1 MHPTLVR
8 LPAVVALAASLT
20 VVPAAAFATPPDA
33 VQQGT
38 SSGSDAGAE
47 PQESATGSST
57 HDMEEM
63 EGADGVDDME
73 GMPDMEGMD
82 HGGAA
87 VETGDEPAGEHSEH
101 NPSTEDG
108 GGHADA
114 APPTSR
120 PRVAVLSAFAG
131 VNAVV
136 LGAAAVLRR
145 RDRDRPRHRP
155 RPAATPAAA

>member
-33 VQQGT
+33 VRQGN

-47 PQESATGSST
+47 PQEAGTGSST
-57 HDMEEM
+57 HDMEDM
-63 EGADGVDDME
+63 EGADAVDDME

-82 HGGAA
+82 HGDGST
-87 VETGDEPAGEHSEH
+87 ETDDEPAEHSEH
-101 NPSTEDG
+101 SQSTG
-108 GGHADA
+108 GDSDA
-114 APPTSR
+114 TTSTAR
-120 PRVAVLSAFAG
+120 PRTAVLSAFG
-131 VNAVV
+131 GLNAAV
-136 LGAAAVLRR
+136 LVGAAVLRR

-155 RPAATPAAA
+155 RPSATPTAV